1 MPLRKD
7 LHGAT
12 SASDEK
18 SARVVHWEF
27 FMHDADVGIR
37 GVGPTKEAAFEQVA
51 LALTA
56 VITDPDEL
64 RPHERV
70 IVRCAAPD
78 DETLL
83 VDWLNELIYL
93 TATRRLLFGRFAVR
107 ITGTR
112 LQAEA
117 WGEPIDVARHR
128 PAAEPKGATYTA
140 VRVACGERGEW
151 TVQCVVD
158 V

>member
-1 MPLRKD
+1 MSE
-7 LHGAT
+7 A
-12 SASDEK
+12 
-18 SARVVHWEF
+18 HWEF
-27 FMHDADVGIR
+27 FRHDADVGVR
-37 GVGPTKEAAFEQVA
+37 GVGPTKEAAFEQAA

-56 VITDPDEL
+56 VITDPGRL
-64 RPHERV
+64 RSHEKV
-70 IVRCAAPD
+70 VVRCDAPD

-83 VDWLNELIYL
+83 VDWLNELIFL

-107 ITGTR
+107 IEGTH
-112 LQAEA
+112 LEAEA

-140 VRVACGERGEW
+140 ARAGCDEHGEW